1 MFTLEQIAA
10 AHSHVKSGADFPAYV
25 QALISLGVKHYE
37 TFVTDGHAEYFGAD
51 GFTLTSPA
59 KYPALDVALTS
70 NAARFQ
76 ERLAMHQ
83 AGETDYMTFC
93 QDAAAAGVE
102 KWRVDTEALTCT
114 YLDRSGTILLAEII
128 PKV

>member
-1 MFTLEQIAA
+1 MFTLEQITE
-10 AHSHVKSGADFPAYV
+10 AHSRVKSGADFPAYV
-25 QALISLGVKHYE
+25 QALVALGVKRYE
-37 TFVTDGHAEYFGAD
+37 TFVTDGHAEYFGAN

-70 NAARFQ
+70 DAEHFR

-93 QDAAAAGVE
+93 QDAAAAGIE

-114 YLDRSGTILLAEII
+114 YLDRMGSALFVEMI
-128 PKV
+128 PQA